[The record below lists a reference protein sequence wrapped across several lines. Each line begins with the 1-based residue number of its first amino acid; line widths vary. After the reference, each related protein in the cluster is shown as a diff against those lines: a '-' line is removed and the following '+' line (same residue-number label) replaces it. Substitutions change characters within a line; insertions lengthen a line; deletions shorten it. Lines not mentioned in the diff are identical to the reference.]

1 MDLEC
6 VVIQTR
12 LGARRSDVQEQQL
25 HDALVD
31 AQQLPVVARAFKQ
44 HGGPDWSLEALF
56 QGSCNISNM
65 YKSFDAVKLSRALA
79 INKSITS
86 PSKPRKTPSH
96 QGALSW
102 KTTKSALA
110 RQLRSS
116 HAGLSTAGGGSQPPG
131 QADLGRLSDQHNAQA
146 IAVVALNGTDARQ
159 FGQGVSSQDQGQT
172 RPPWGDKTEVQGGL
186 NSLEGSDVRPLP
198 ANIVGLCNL
207 NEEVPRPRGRGRPRK
222 ASSKNP
228 VLEGQAV
235 QLARM
240 IEQEQRAAGLSREGG
255 SAVDQVG
262 VDSMA
267 NFEGA
272 DLPDTAASDSASAP
286 EALLPQKAT
295 HTESIFVGVIP
306 G

>member
-1 MDLEC
+1 
-6 VVIQTR
+6 
-12 LGARRSDVQEQQL
+12 VQEQQL

-31 AQQLPVVARAFKQ
+31 ARQLPLVARAFKQ

-65 YKSFDAVKLSRALA
+65 YKSFDAVKLSRASS
-79 INKSITS
+79 INKSITN
-86 PSKPRKTPSH
+86 PSKPHKTPSH
-96 QGALSW
+96 QGALSS

-131 QADLGRLSDQHNAQA
+131 QADLGRLSDQQNAQA
-146 IAVVALNGTDARQ
+146 IAVALNSTDGRQ

-172 RPPWGDKTEVQGGL
+172 RPPRGDKTEVQGGL
-186 NSLEGSDVRPLP
+186 NSLEGCDVRPLP

-240 IEQEQRAAGLSREGG
+240 IEQQQRAAGLSREGG

-267 NFEGA
+267 KFEGA
-272 DLPDTAASDSASAP
+272 KLPDTAASDSASAP
-286 EALLPQKAT
+286 EALLLQKAT